1 MESMNAPPGFEREAL
16 RVWLLSSGEEYPC
29 SSYPKLLIGWDWAR
43 EWGREKVRPPLYG
56 GEPMGEKLLLRSL
69 DDVEGEVGFDGVRT
83 RPLVLLLKELG
94 GPKDCGNNWVS
105 GRDKSNNG
113 KKIGYLRITPAPCV
127 ALPSMR
133 RCRPF

>member
-43 EWGREKVRPPLYG
+43 ECGREKVRPPLYG
-56 GEPMGEKLLLRSL
+56 GEPTGEKPPLRSL
-69 DDVEGEVGFDGVRT
+69 DDVEGEVGFDGART

-94 GPKDCGNNWVS
+94 GPKDCKNNWVS
-105 GRDKSNNG
+105 GRGMKNNG
-113 KKIGYLRITPAPCV
+113 
-127 ALPSMR
+127 
-133 RCRPF
+133 